1 MNSTSN
7 ADPSLLLLMFREFGK
22 QGGMAWIDA
31 LFFCSSRKRN
41 NIAQHFVP
49 CWNSASSISSWSFG
63 SSVLKLLTWPDCAWW
78 WRLAIREDRENR
90 KGKRTINMRACISP
104 SVYTHFHANG
114 RTHTK
119 KDHTKHAAVRHII
132 SLRSIEF
139 FVWHHAHSLLEY
151 TTTPSVPKYKR
162 FWTDVALSSTRN
174 LDGELSRFVVLPP
187 SQNKCNRG
195 NPCPTFDR
203 PSYLKKL

>member
-90 KGKRTINMRACISP
+90 KGKRTINMRACISYRQVCIHISMP
-104 SVYTHFHANG
+104 MGEHTQR
-114 RTHTK
+114 RT
-119 KDHTKHAAVRHII
+119 TKHAAVRHII

-139 FVWHHAHSLLEY
+139 SVWHHAHSLLEY
-151 TTTPSVPKYKR
+151 TTSTSSMDLAPKKIELIF
-162 FWTDVALSSTRN
+162 FWPGN
-174 LDGELSRFVVLPP
+174 SRGSPH
-187 SQNKCNRG
+187 G
-195 NPCPTFDR
+195 
-203 PSYLKKL
+203 